1 MQCSQE
7 HQNMDKT
14 ITYNILSSLKWDK

>member
-7 HQNMDKT
+7 HQIMDKT